1 MTHVFLDIETI
12 AETTDFANYNK
23 KDVREARYCGES
35 SEAPEVQYQQRA
47 VLHAEFG
54 RIVCISCVLRTQ
66 GGEIKKISFCS
77 DDERGLLSDFFE
89 MINKAWVSVL
99 LWGHNIKSF
108 DIPFICKRAIIN
120 GLKIPKALDYG
131 TLPAWK
137 MGTVI
142 DTMEMRQ
149 RSGYIRTGLELL
161 CLCLGVPSPKQSLE
175 GSQVSDLY
183 WNSYQTS
190 AGTEDHRATLQT
202 IASYCEGDALAS
214 LLCYE
219 KMEGIEVAEPI
230 VEEKK
235 EEKNQTSLLVF
246 SESDYLTW
254 SKKEYMSTYK
264 TFDDLMAWL
273 KQNYSW
279 VEAYERQLRDHRAKY
294 ELWMPF

>member
-1 MTHVFLDIETI
+1 
-12 AETTDFANYNK
+12 
-23 KDVREARYCGES
+23 
-35 SEAPEVQYQQRA
+35 
-47 VLHAEFG
+47 
-54 RIVCISCVLRTQ
+54 
-66 GGEIKKISFCS
+66 
-77 DDERGLLSDFFE
+77 
-89 MINKAWVSVL
+89 
-99 LWGHNIKSF
+99 
-108 DIPFICKRAIIN
+108 
-120 GLKIPKALDYG
+120 
-131 TLPAWK
+131 

-149 RSGYIRTGLELL
+149 RSGYLRTGLELL
-161 CLCLGVPSPKQSLE
+161 CLCLGVPSPKQELE

-183 WNSYQTS
+183 WNSYQTA

-273 KQNYSW
+273 KQNYS
-279 VEAYERQLRDHRAKY
+279 
-294 ELWMPF
+294 